1 MWKDVVPRFR
11 NVSSCCCRTS
21 CVAQTKCAHVT
32 SCSLP
37 YGGCASTRIAT
48 WSTSTS
54 GGCAASSATNTSR
67 RCAMSDTAS
76 APERWQRW
84 LLPSWAVFATVNVV
98 LMYRLAGA
106 ETIPFHFVWVSTAVV
121 YGLRPFS
128 LRLTWLTCA
137 VVTVVT
143 GVPLLLHAAAGFIG
157 WEETSEIPLMALLFL
172 VMVWHVRRRMAAT
185 AEACRM
191 AAAERLGRQTQRR
204 FVRLASHELRTP
216 ITVARGFTELL
227 RESADSAEAGEDLDV
242 VLEELDKLEGTG
254 GRLLPLAR
262 AEDARLDLIGVDLA
276 ALLCQTARRWA
287 RTAPG
292 RRFEV
297 DCEEMWVRIDQAR
310 LAVAIDSMLENAVR
324 HTHDGGVIRLWATHD
339 GEDVI
344 FAVQDDGM
352 GIDEAELLLV
362 FEGFHSTGPHGG
374 TGLCLAIVKS
384 IAEAHGG
391 GASAANVVGAAG
403 GRGGAVIRLELP
415 GAYRARSAVES
426 ERER

>member
-1 MWKDVVPRFR
+1 MSKDVVRRFR

-21 CVAQTKCAHVT
+21 CVAQTKCAHET

-37 YGGCASTRIAT
+37 YGGCASTRTAT
-48 WSTSTS
+48 WSTSMS

-76 APERWQRW
+76 APERRQRW
-84 LLPSWAVFATVNVV
+84 LLPSWAVFATVNAV

-128 LRLTWLTCA
+128 LRITWLTCA
-137 VVTVVT
+137 AVTVVT
-143 GVPLLLHAAAGFIG
+143 GVPLLLHAASGAIG

-227 RESADSAEAGEDLDV
+227 REESAGKEPS
-242 VLEELDKLEGTG
+242 K
-254 GRLLPLAR
+254 
-262 AEDARLDLIGVDLA
+262 
-276 ALLCQTARRWA
+276 
-287 RTAPG
+287 
-292 RRFEV
+292 
-297 DCEEMWVRIDQAR
+297 
-310 LAVAIDSMLENAVR
+310 
-324 HTHDGGVIRLWATHD
+324 
-339 GEDVI
+339 
-344 FAVQDDGM
+344 
-352 GIDEAELLLV
+352 
-362 FEGFHSTGPHGG
+362 
-374 TGLCLAIVKS
+374 
-384 IAEAHGG
+384 
-391 GASAANVVGAAG
+391 
-403 GRGGAVIRLELP
+403 
-415 GAYRARSAVES
+415 ES
-426 ERER
+426 SKESSKE

>member
-1 MWKDVVPRFR
+1 
-11 NVSSCCCRTS
+11 
-21 CVAQTKCAHVT
+21 
-32 SCSLP
+32 
-37 YGGCASTRIAT
+37 
-48 WSTSTS
+48 
-54 GGCAASSATNTSR
+54 
-67 RCAMSDTAS
+67 MSDTAS

-143 GVPLLLHAAAGFIG
+143 GVPLLLHAAGGFIG

-227 RESADSAEAGEDLDV
+227 RGSTDGAEAGEDLDV
-242 VLEELDKLEGTG
+242 VLEELDKLEGTVA
-254 GRLLPLAR
+254 RLLRLAR
-262 AEDARLDLIGVDLA
+262 AEDAPLDLVEVDLA
-276 ALLCQTARRWA
+276 ELLRQTARRWA
-287 RTAPG
+287 PTTPR

-297 DCEEMWVRIDQAR
+297 DCEEMWIAIDPAR

-324 HTHDGGVIRLWATHD
+324 HTCDGGVIRLQAIRD
-339 GEDVI
+339 GEDVV
-344 FAVQDDGM
+344 FAVADDGS
-352 GIDEAELLLV
+352 GIDEADLPLV
-362 FEGFHSTGPHGG
+362 FDGFHSTGPHGG
-374 TGLCLAIVKS
+374 TGLGLAIVKS
-384 IAEAHGG
+384 VAQAHGG
-391 GASAANVVGAAG
+391 AASARNAAG
-403 GRGGAVIRLELP
+403 GGAVIQLVLP
-415 GAYRARSAVES
+415 AAYQADSSSAVEGEG
-426 ERER
+426 ERQDRGRSGQPQLASRQRHRPSGVDPVIDEQDHRVIHLADRR